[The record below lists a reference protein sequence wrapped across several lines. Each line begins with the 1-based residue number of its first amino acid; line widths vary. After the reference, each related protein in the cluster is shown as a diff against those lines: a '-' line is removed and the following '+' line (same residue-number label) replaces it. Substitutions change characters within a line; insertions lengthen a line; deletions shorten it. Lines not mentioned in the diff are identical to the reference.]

1 MKKFHYNVVIA
12 TPGESYK
19 AAYVDSL
26 VETLRWLNEK
36 DFTYTLLNN
45 YSSFVSSAREMTA
58 TGTVSQNWE
67 TNEIG
72 SGKFTYDKIFW
83 IDSDISWT
91 VENFEK
97 LLLSELD
104 IVSGLYAV
112 GGAGQVSAMNLEL
125 GTPRIMD
132 KIAFMMS
139 DSPVEVDG
147 VGFGFVA
154 MKKGVFEK
162 VPRPWFEILKVP
174 VPTRALSL
182 PEINASEDFSF
193 CMKAKNAG
201 FQIWVDPSVRV
212 GHHKQIVLTL
222 DW

>member
-1 MKKFHYNVVIA
+1 MEKPHYNVVIA

-26 VETLRWLNEK
+26 VETLRWLSENG
-36 DFTYTLLNN
+36 FSYTLLNN
-45 YSSFVSSAREMTA
+45 YSSFVASAREMTA

-72 SGKFTYDKIFW
+72 SGEFTYDKIFW
-83 IDSDISWT
+83 IDSDMSWS
-91 VENFEK
+91 VENFQR
-97 LLLSELD
+97 LLSSDLD
-104 IVSGLYAV
+104 IVSGLAAV
-112 GGAGQVSAMNLEL
+112 GGAGQVGVMRLDM

-132 KIAFMMS
+132 KVAFMLT
-139 DSPVEVDG
+139 DGPVEVDG

-154 MKKGVFEK
+154 MKQGVFEK

-174 VPTRALSL
+174 VAMRMV
-182 PEINASEDFSF
+182 NASEDFSF
-193 CMKAKNAG
+193 CMKAREAG
-201 FQIWVDPSVRV
+201 FQIWVDPLVRV
-212 GHHKQIVLTL
+212 GHHKEVILTV